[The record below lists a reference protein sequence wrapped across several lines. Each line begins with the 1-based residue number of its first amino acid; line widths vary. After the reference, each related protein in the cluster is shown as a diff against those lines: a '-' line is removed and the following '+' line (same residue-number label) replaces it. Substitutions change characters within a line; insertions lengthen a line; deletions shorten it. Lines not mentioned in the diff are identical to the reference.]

1 MSSESNGRKPDSQ
14 QPGHLSGTSTR
25 LSARAPSAWG
35 AARDALAAVHNLDAL
50 LRSTNVLY
58 KTIRDLLPE
67 LRTSAGVL
75 GEVFERAQESDDE
88 VSVAV
93 GNHGVSSVL
102 DLSKLLDATAMAEEE
117 RDDLAKRAR
126 GLADELEA
134 AADLLELIECAGNPV
149 ATDLSLH
156 QIVEETGRLAGGNKG
171 REVVAR
177 MDTSNPDANLHADP
191 LVLGQLLTIL
201 VGHVASASGG
211 DVVIRPR
218 VRTGGA
224 ATISV
229 EPATAADAALERTAL
244 RVLPTLPATL
254 AAARRVAEQIGG
266 TLEVDSGRV
275 VLRLRPPAG

>member
-1 MSSESNGRKPDSQ
+1 MSSESNGRKPASQ
-14 QPGHLSGTSTR
+14 QPGPPSGTSTR

-67 LRTSAGVL
+67 LRASAGVL
-75 GEVFERAQESDDE
+75 GEVFERAQDSGDE

-93 GNHGVSSVL
+93 GDHGVARIL

-117 RDDLAKRAR
+117 REELAKRAR
-126 GLADELEA
+126 SLADELEA
-134 AADLLELIECAGNPV
+134 AADLLALIERAASPV
-149 ATDLSLH
+149 ATDVSLH
-156 QIVEETGRLAGGNKG
+156 QVVEETGRLAGGNKG

-177 MDTSNPDANLHADP
+177 IDTTNPDANLHTDP
-191 LVLGQLLTIL
+191 AVLGQLLTLL

-244 RVLPTLPATL
+244 RVLPTLAATV

-266 TLEVDSGRV
+266 TLEVDSQRV
-275 VLRLRPPAG
+275 VLRLRPPTG